1 MSRPYNQILLEDI
14 AIPKGIQTGPFG
26 SQLKAEEYVDVGIPV
41 VMPKDILG
49 GFLSSETVARISET
63 KARKLKKHKIISGD
77 IIFPRRGDLRRIGV
91 ARDENNGWICG
102 SGCLRA
108 RVKNDVFPGYLHQYL
123 QLDSVGKWLE
133 RNALGQT
140 MLNLNTEIISKMP
153 ITLPSLP
160 EQKAIADLLS
170 TWDEAIEK
178 TERLIQAKEKRFQ
191 WLLRTLISEPQNTL
205 NTQKADLERSG
216 QSVPCIPWLEKE
228 PQNTLNTQKNKA
240 WEKVRLGKICNVT
253 KGKQLNVV
261 HMNEAGAYYAL
272 NGGMEPSGRTDN
284 WNTEAET
291 ITISEG
297 GNSCGYVNY
306 NKERFWSGGHCYS
319 LLNLKSGTS
328 KHYLYFY
335 LKMNEPKLMRLR
347 VGSGLPNIQKKDVD
361 SFVVVLPSLAE
372 QERIADT
379 LSVAQ
384 HEIDLLKQLS
394 NKFKTQKRGLMQKLL
409 TGEWR
414 IKPEIINRYKEV

>member
-191 WLLRTLISEPQNTL
+191 WLLRTLISEPQNTR
-205 NTQKADLERSG
+205 NTRKAEQERPL
-216 QSVPCIPWLEKE
+216 QCVQCIPWLEKE
-228 PQNTLNTQKNKA
+228 PQNTQNTRKGTA
-240 WEKVRLGKICNVT
+240 WKKVKIGSFLTESRIPDHENNPEKRLSVRLHLKGVEIRECRGTESDAATAYFVRKAGQFIY
-253 KGKQLNVV
+253 GKQNIFRGSVGIVPPELDGYCSTQDIPAFDVSGNVCKDWLLFLFSCPDFYKRL
-261 HMNEAGAYYAL
+261 ELYA
-272 NGGMEPSGRTDN
+272 S
-284 WNTEAET
+284 
-291 ITISEG
+291 
-297 GNSCGYVNY
+297 
-306 NKERFWSGGHCYS
+306 
-319 LLNLKSGTS
+319 
-328 KHYLYFY
+328 
-335 LKMNEPKLMRLR
+335 
-347 VGSGLPNIQKKDVD
+347 GSGSKRLHPKELFKMTILLPP
-361 SFVVVLPSLAE
+361 F
-372 QERIADT
+372 
-379 LSVAQ
+379 
-384 HEIDLLKQLS
+384 
-394 NKFKTQKRGLMQKLL
+394 
-409 TGEWR
+409 
-414 IKPEIINRYKEV
+414 Y